1 MSVRPS
7 LTFDVAVPVVAQRTW
22 QRKWR
27 DVQHARQALADT
39 YAGDHLDVDDLTRR
53 VECFFKACHELGDWI
68 QESTALPAKSYAKQP
83 PTLEVCDAIAQ
94 TAKHHTRRQSGS
106 PITAIVVKLYDDQKG
121 IHADVEWNGNAG
133 VSGRD
138 DALALAD
145 RCHREWRRFFLQHN
159 LDPNT

>member
-1 MSVRPS
+1 MDNGSS
-7 LTFDVAVPVVAQRTW
+7 
-22 QRKWR
+22 
-27 DVQHARQALADT
+27 H
-39 YAGDHLDVDDLTRR
+39 
-53 VECFFKACHELGDWI
+53 
-68 QESTALPAKSYAKQP
+68 AKSYAKQAP
-83 PTLEVCDAIAQ
+83 MLEVCDAIAQ

-145 RCHREWRRFFLQHN
+145 RCIESGGVHLEGFDRRRC
-159 LDPNT
+159 PPIP